1 MKIGINEKIE
11 PEIIEYYESFYDVLR
26 TPDFDDKSRLLKP
39 MHGTKEL
46 GCAKNKKCRFCV
58 IQHPR
63 CSRSF

>member
-39 MHGTKEL
+39 MHGTKE
-46 GCAKNKKCRFCV
+46 
-58 IQHPR
+58 
-63 CSRSF
+63 